1 MPLIKNVNELTS
13 RIHFKQPKY
22 GKNKIGDTVV
32 IGYEDK
38 ATIWGKVLKRSV
50 TNTYTGGANWADN
63 KVQVAIRHYQKNV
76 ISHGDYLTF
85 DSDTQTYSV
94 KEIYRDVSEK
104 EYDTLVCEEVKGK
117 VS

>member
-63 KVQVAIRHYQKNV
+63 KVQVAIRHYQKIV

-85 DSDTQTYSV
+85 DFLTDKCVIFFFRY
-94 KEIYRDVSEK
+94 IPINFFHRIH
-104 EYDTLVCEEVKGK
+104 LII
-117 VS
+117 

>member
-13 RIHFKQPKY
+13 RIYFKQPKY
-22 GKNKIGDTVV
+22 GKNKIGGTVV

-50 TNTYTGGANWADN
+50 ANTFAGGANWADN
-63 KVQVAIRHYQKNV
+63 KVQVAIRHYQKFI

-117 VS
+117 IS